1 MNIIRVDKAI
11 RAICPDL
18 AIGLIEY
25 EAAVIAHHSELWEK
39 IEHECAVIMEKFKIE
54 QLAELPEIADCRR
67 FYKQC
72 GKDPSRYRVSS
83 EALIRRILRGKG
95 LYKVNSIVDFNNLV
109 SIRSL
114 FSVCSYD
121 TEQLSGDITFRI
133 GQAGESF
140 KGIRKEMINLEG
152 LPVFSDDLGSFGSPT
167 HDSERT
173 MITEKSSH
181 IMTKIMSFSG
191 DQRLKPVMD
200 VSAGIL
206 REILQI
212 SAMSI
217 NVITVKK
224 NENQ

>member
-1 MNIIRVDKAI
+1 MPAFHVDNAI
-11 RAICPDL
+11 KTLCPEL
-18 AIGLIEY
+18 AIGIIDYQATVEPHHAVLWNEIE
-25 EAAVIAHHSELWEK
+25 K
-39 IEHECAVIMEKFKIE
+39 ECAEITGKYKTE
-54 QLAELPEIADCRR
+54 QLAGLPEIADCRR

-83 EALIRRILRGKG
+83 EALIRRILQGKG
-95 LYKVNSIVDFNNLV
+95 LYKVNNIVDFNNLI

-121 TEQLSGDITFRI
+121 MDQLSGEITFRI
-133 GQAGESF
+133 GQPGESF

-152 LPVFSDDLGSFGSPT
+152 LPVFSDNLGPFGSPT

-191 DQRLKPVMD
+191 DHRLKPAID
-200 VSAGIL
+200 DSAGIL
-206 REILQI
+206 REIFQVSVL
-212 SAMSI
+212 SV
-217 NVITVKK
+217 NVITVKT

>member
-1 MNIIRVDKAI
+1 MSVIYIDDSIRS
-11 RAICPDL
+11 ICPDL

-54 QLAELPEIADCRR
+54 QLAELPEIADCRK

-83 EALIRRILRGKG
+83 EALIRRILQGKG

-121 TEQLSGDITFRI
+121 REQLSGDITFRI
-133 GQAGESF
+133 GQPGESF

-152 LPVFSDDLGSFGSPT
+152 LPVFSDDFGPFGSPT

-173 MITEKSSH
+173 MITEKSRH

-191 DQRLKPVMD
+191 NKLLQPVMD
-200 VSAGIL
+200 YSAGIL
-206 REILQI
+206 RDILQI
-212 SAMSI
+212 SVFSI
-217 NVITVKK
+217 HIITFNK